1 MFETLKNL
9 RVNVTLGAVLC
20 VIFGIFCI
28 GWPGK
33 VVMTVTMIV
42 GILFVIAGIV
52 EFFTGILGEEK
63 NITNIVLGIIL
74 LIVGIFV
81 LTNKY
86 QASKFFPII
95 IGIILIVSA
104 IQDFSLVS
112 AGKNASAPF
121 WQGIIL
127 SAAIKLVLGMISI
140 LFAFKVVKYATV
152 LLGIFLLLDGVA
164 SIFTV
169 AKVNHA
175 EGVFDSKI
183 NSETDL

>member
-28 GWPGK
+28 VHPIK
-33 VVMTVTMIV
+33 TMDIITTII

-52 EFFTGILGEEK
+52 EFFTGILGDNK
-63 NITNIVLGIIL
+63 NISNIALGVIIL
-74 LIVGIFV
+74 LVGIFILV
-81 LTNKY
+81 HKSSATTII
-86 QASKFFPII
+86 PII
-95 IGIILIVSA
+95 IGIIMIVSA
-104 IQDFSLVS
+104 IQDFSLAS
-112 AGKNASAPF
+112 SGKNASAPF
-121 WQGIIL
+121 WQGILI
-127 SAAIKLVLGMISI
+127 SAAVKLVFGIISI
-140 LFAFKVVKYATV
+140 LCAFSIVKVTTV
-152 LLGIFLLLDGVA
+152 VLGVFLLLDGVA